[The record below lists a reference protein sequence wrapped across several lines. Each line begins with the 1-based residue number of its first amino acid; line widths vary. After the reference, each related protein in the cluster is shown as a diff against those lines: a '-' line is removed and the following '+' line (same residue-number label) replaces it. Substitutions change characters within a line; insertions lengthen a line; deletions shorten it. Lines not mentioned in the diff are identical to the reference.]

1 MIILGKPYD
10 EILKKLKLHYNFIV
24 NSENSSN
31 LNNDDMTWATQI
43 RDILEIMKNENITV
57 EEGIT
62 YLDNAIQEN
71 ANNYKNKI

>member
-1 MIILGKPYD
+1 
-10 EILKKLKLHYNFIV
+10 
-24 NSENSSN
+24 
-31 LNNDDMTWATQI
+31 MTWATQI